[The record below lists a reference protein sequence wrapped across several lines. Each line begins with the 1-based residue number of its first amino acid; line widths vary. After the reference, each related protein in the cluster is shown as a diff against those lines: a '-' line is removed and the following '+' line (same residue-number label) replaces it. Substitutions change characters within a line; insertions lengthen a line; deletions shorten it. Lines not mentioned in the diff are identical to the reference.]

1 MAHRETT
8 REKEMNLKEK
18 ETEGETGEKAFFYKE
33 CNTTGWR
40 QCDWFLLLVMDTSY
54 SSLGV
59 QGSVSWVTKAS
70 KLIQQYPFGSFRY
83 EWSFLEVLTNK
94 ATEVNE
100 GKPLPLLQ
108 KAAIGLTAGA
118 IGIMKRH
125 REANSGF
132 ATIKVM
138 CKISLDCMI
147 VVLRSSDRPQGRCS
161 NDIILHGNSLR
172 ESRRLLD

>member
-18 ETEGETGEKAFFYKE
+18 ETEGETGEKVSTYD
-33 CNTTGWR
+33 R
-40 QCDWFLLLVMDTSY
+40 H
-54 SSLGV
+54 SSTRSATQLGGDNV
-59 QGSVSWVTKAS
+59 TGSVSWVTKAS